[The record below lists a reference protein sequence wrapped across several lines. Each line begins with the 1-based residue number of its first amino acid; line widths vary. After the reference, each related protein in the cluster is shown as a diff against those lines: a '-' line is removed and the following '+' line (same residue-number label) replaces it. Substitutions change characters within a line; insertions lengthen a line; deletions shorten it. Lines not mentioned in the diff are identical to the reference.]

1 MPSTAANEAINWT
14 EHLKEVVLNRTAKVC
29 VIGLGY
35 VGLPLAVEKAKVG
48 FTVLGIDRNSNRVN
62 QLNRGVNYIKDVNG
76 TELAQL
82 VEDNR
87 LCATDV
93 FDM

>member
-1 MPSTAANEAINWT
+1 MPSTAVNEVVNWT
-14 EHLKEVVLNRTAKVC
+14 EHLKDAVLNRTAKVC

-48 FTVLGIDRNSNRVN
+48 FTVLGVDRNSSRVS
-62 QLNRGVNYIKDVNG
+62 QVNRGLNYIKDVNG